1 MDNVFFDG
9 DIFGIVDNGVLA
21 VLAILGID
29 IDKKTRWFWC
39 YGRIIWSTSW

>member
-21 VLAILGID
+21 VLSILVVQVSWLD
-29 IDKKTRWFWC
+29 YLVHFWVMH
-39 YGRIIWSTSW
+39 